1 MHGLSLHHD
10 YRIPQDGSGNG
21 GKPARVS
28 PSSSEAISPLWGL
41 IASHLPILKIHGIIY
56 AMRLCFLM
64 FTVMLFLTGPLA
76 AQAPD
81 SDDDTRTMAFFSAP
95 GIPLVGASSHLYDGS
110 SWKKYHESNLFDR
123 SEKTAWVEGIY
134 GTGLGEKV
142 RFAVP
147 AHIESLELING
158 YAASEKLFIA
168 NGRVRTLR
176 ISLHAGCTTD
186 GMVSEIGPVFESI
199 RLTDYRDVSIRD
211 TIDKQTVLLDIDWNE
226 AADKVAE
233 FHETLEA
240 GGMPVHNTIFYIE
253 AEIASIYPG
262 EKWMDTCIAEIDWTY
277 EAGYQGPEGI
287 RHADIVGPLY
297 VETGAE
303 WDVIILLDDVFAN
316 RYESYKDEELYD
328 SGSWTFMNG
337 TLIMES
343 DGRGMT
349 LQYDRIIIDGCSI
362 IFVDD
367 EGKEI
372 RYRRGA

>member
-1 MHGLSLHHD
+1 
-10 YRIPQDGSGNG
+10 
-21 GKPARVS
+21 
-28 PSSSEAISPLWGL
+28 
-41 IASHLPILKIHGIIY
+41 
-56 AMRLCFLM
+56 M

-81 SDDDTRTMAFFSAP
+81 SDNDTRTMAFFSAP
-95 GIPLVGASSHLYDGS
+95 RIPLVGASSHLYDGS
-110 SWKKYHESNLFDR
+110 SWMKYHESNLFDR

-147 AHIESLELING
+147 AHVESLELING

-176 ISLHAGCTTD
+176 ISLHAGCTTE

-211 TIDKQTVLLDIDWNE
+211 TMEKQTVPLYIDWNK

-233 FHETLEA
+233 FRETLEA

-262 EKWMDTCIAEIDWTY
+262 EK
-277 EAGYQGPEGI
+277 
-287 RHADIVGPLY
+287 
-297 VETGAE
+297 
-303 WDVIILLDDVFAN
+303 
-316 RYESYKDEELYD
+316 
-328 SGSWTFMNG
+328 
-337 TLIMES
+337 
-343 DGRGMT
+343 
-349 LQYDRIIIDGCSI
+349 
-362 IFVDD
+362 
-367 EGKEI
+367 
-372 RYRRGA
+372 

>member
-1 MHGLSLHHD
+1 
-10 YRIPQDGSGNG
+10 
-21 GKPARVS
+21 
-28 PSSSEAISPLWGL
+28 
-41 IASHLPILKIHGIIY
+41 
-56 AMRLCFLM
+56 M